1 MPVYKCPNGK
11 YRIGSGKCIYDT
23 KEKAT
28 EVWQAIIAEGNYSA
42 NINKVSFD
50 FDGTI
55 STKRGQDMATKFMNE
70 GKIVYIITRRNETM
84 SGQVYKVAEKLNI
97 SKNKIFFTNGK
108 YKWEA
113 IKRLDIGAHYDN
125 NQQEIDLINAN
136 TDAKGIKF

>member
-11 YRIGSGKCIYDT
+11 YKIGSGKCIYDT

-70 GKIVYIITRRNETM
+70 GKIVYIVTRRNETM

-97 SKNKIFFTNGK
+97 SKNKIIFTNGK

-113 IKRLDIGAHYDN
+113 IKRLDIGVHYDN

-136 TDAKGIKF
+136 TEAKGVKF

>member
-28 EVWQAIIAEGNYSA
+28 EVWQDIIAEGNYSA

-70 GKIVYIITRRNETM
+70 GKIVYIVTRRNETM

-97 SKNKIFFTNGK
+97 SKNKIIFTNGK

-113 IKRLDIGAHYDN
+113 IKRLDIGIHYDN

-136 TDAKGIKF
+136 TEAKGVKF

>member
-1 MPVYKCPNGK
+1 MPVYKCSNSK

-55 STKRGQDMATKFMNE
+55 STKRGQDMATKFMN
-70 GKIVYIITRRNETM
+70 
-84 SGQVYKVAEKLNI
+84 
-97 SKNKIFFTNGK
+97 
-108 YKWEA
+108 
-113 IKRLDIGAHYDN
+113 
-125 NQQEIDLINAN
+125 
-136 TDAKGIKF
+136 

>member
-1 MPVYKCPNGK
+1 MPIYKCSNGK

-70 GKIVYIITRRNETM
+70 GKIVYIVTRRNETM

-97 SKNKIFFTNGK
+97 SRNKVFFTNGK
-108 YKWEA
+108 YKWET

-125 NQQEIDLINAN
+125 NQQEIDLINEN

>member
-70 GKIVYIITRRNETM
+70 GKIVYIVTRRNETM

-97 SKNKIFFTNGK
+97 SKNKIIFTNGK

-113 IKRLDIGAHYDN
+113 IKKLDIGVHYDN

-136 TDAKGIKF
+136 TEAKGVKF